1 MYVCVFVLSGYILG
15 CMFHLPFAPI
25 PAFLC
30 FTVGGHML
38 FNTSF
43 FSYNPFE
50 CKASNVKHWYK

>member
-1 MYVCVFVLSGYILG
+1 MFVLSGYILG